1 MSERKAR
8 PLFWIASYPHS
19 GDLAVR
25 SFLQQV
31 AKIKGYRPNDP
42 ASLEYLNRDVPWDT
56 DVWFYREVIG
66 KEPTELSETEIAA
79 ARPKIHDY
87 LSKKYPGL
95 PFIKTH
101 AVRAEFY
108 GEPSINTKVSGGSI
122 YLMRNPLN
130 LVMAFAYAGKRKPLD
145 AIKLLA
151 TSEYRQ
157 PTTKQN
163 ALEPWGS
170 WSENVKSWTEAG
182 LPQDMTVRFEDLLA
196 DPRGQFK
203 RIADHMRLGVDEK
216 ELKKA
221 ADEAIKT
228 LGIEGKKASSDPW
241 KQGLTPAYARSVLE
255 VHAQQ
260 MARFGYL
267 TNEVLNF
274 AEIDRDTALRSSAAL
289 SQLQAANVNVAH

>member
-1 MSERKAR
+1 MSEAKGR

-25 SFLQQV
+25 SFLQQA
-31 AKIKGYRPNDP
+31 AKIKGYRPKEP
-42 ASLEYLNRDVPWDT
+42 ASLEYINRDVPWDT

-66 KEPTELSETEIAA
+66 KAPSEMSEQEIAA

-101 AVRAEFY
+101 AVRAEFH
-108 GEPSINTKVSGGSI
+108 GQPSINTKVSGGGV
-122 YLMRNPLN
+122 YLIRNPLN
-130 LVMAFAYAGKRKPLD
+130 LVMAFAYAAKKKPLD

-157 PTTKQN
+157 PTTAQN

-170 WSENVKSWTEAG
+170 WSENVQSWTEPS
-182 LPQDMTVRFEDLLA
+182 LPQDLVLRFEELLN
-196 DPRGQFK
+196 DPRAQFK
-203 RIADHMRLGVDEK
+203 RLSDHMGLGLDAK

-221 ADEAIKT
+221 SDEAIKT
-228 LGIEGKKASSDPW
+228 LGIEGKKASNEPW
-241 KQGLTPAYARSVLE
+241 KKGLSPAYVRSVLE

-260 MARFGYL
+260 MVRFGYL

-274 AEIDRDTALRSSAAL
+274 AEVDRDMVLRSSAAL
-289 SQLQAANVNVAH
+289 RQMEAANMNVAH

>member
-1 MSERKAR
+1 MSEKKAR

-25 SFLQQV
+25 SFLQQA

-42 ASLEYLNRDVPWDT
+42 ASLELINRDVPWDT

-66 KEPTELSETEIAA
+66 KDPSELSEPEIAA

-101 AVRAEFY
+101 AVRAEFHDVL
-108 GEPSINTKVSGGSI
+108 SINTKVSGGGI
-122 YLMRNPLN
+122 YMIRNPLN
-130 LVMAFAYAGKRKPLD
+130 LVMAFAHAGKKKPID

-157 PTTKQN
+157 PTTAQN

-170 WSENVKSWTEAG
+170 WSENVQSWTEPSSPHD
-182 LPQDMTVRFEDLLA
+182 LVVRFEDLLT
-196 DPRGQFK
+196 DPHGQFK
-203 RIADHMRLGVDEK
+203 RLADHMRLG
-216 ELKKA
+216 LS
-221 ADEAIKT
+221 ADELRTASDKAVKAV
-228 LGIEGKKASSDPW
+228 GFAGKKPSSAPW
-241 KQGLTPAYARSVLE
+241 KEGLSPAEARAVLE

-260 MARFGYL
+260 MVRFGYL
-267 TNEVLNF
+267 TNEALNF
-274 AEIDRDTALRSSAAL
+274 AEVDRETVLRSSAAL
-289 SQLQAANVNVAH
+289 RQLEAANMNVAH